1 MPRTSFFGAVLYVHS
16 KAGPGHPI
24 VVPAWT
30 AKVFCIRKKQ
40 NQAPNSVGSEE
51 VAAAA
56 ESQTFHGE
64 PESQAEID
72 ELPTEKGKNAGKEN
86 TKATK
91 RKGPQ
96 DVKEKSGEDKSMEK
110 PSMQV
115 AEESTGHPY
124 SSSSTLKSEQ
134 SYTQQERPTLYF
146 PTLPQHLRE
155 FLRLHVSGSSGLQP
169 VNLQMFV
176 TFRIMLRLLFDPC
189 PTFLCVRFLLYFHEQ
204 QCQNTPHY
212 RLHHHTFS
220 SLPS

>member
-1 MPRTSFFGAVLYVHS
+1 MPLTSFFGAVLYVHS
-16 KAGPGHPI
+16 KAGPGYPI

-40 NQAPNSVGSEE
+40 NQAPNSGGSEE

-72 ELPTEKGKNAGKEN
+72 ELPTENGKNAGNGN

-96 DVKEKSGEDKSMEK
+96 DVKEKNGEDKLMER

-115 AEESTGHPY
+115 AEESTGTSVLELEHPQVGAELHTTGTAHVVFSN
-124 SSSSTLKSEQ
+124 SSSK
-134 SYTQQERPTLYF
+134 
-146 PTLPQHLRE
+146 
-155 FLRLHVSGSSGLQP
+155 
-169 VNLQMFV
+169 
-176 TFRIMLRLLFDPC
+176 I
-189 PTFLCVRFLLYFHEQ
+189 
-204 QCQNTPHY
+204 
-212 RLHHHTFS
+212 
-220 SLPS
+220 

>member
-1 MPRTSFFGAVLYVHS
+1 MPLTSFFGAVLYVHS

-72 ELPTEKGKNAGKEN
+72 ELPTEKGKNAGKGN

-91 RKGPQ
+91 RDGPQ

-110 PSMQV
+110 PVMQV
-115 AEESTGHPY
+115 AEESTGTSVLELEHPQVGAE
-124 SSSSTLKSEQ
+124 LQK
-134 SYTQQERPTLYF
+134 QERTKLYF
-146 PTLPQHLRE
+146 RTLPQNLRE
-155 FLRLHVSGSSGLQP
+155 FLRLHVSSSSWTP
-169 VNLQMFV
+169 AC
-176 TFRIMLRLLFDPC
+176 TELRELREKVKWYEGDGK
-189 PTFLCVRFLLYFHEQ
+189 TVGAGRTRE
-204 QCQNTPHY
+204 
-212 RLHHHTFS
+212 
-220 SLPS
+220 